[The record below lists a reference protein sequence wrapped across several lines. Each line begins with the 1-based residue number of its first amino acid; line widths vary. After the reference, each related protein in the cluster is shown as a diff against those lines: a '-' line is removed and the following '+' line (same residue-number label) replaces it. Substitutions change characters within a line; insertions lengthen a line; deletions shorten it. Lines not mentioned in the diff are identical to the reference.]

1 MKVIAALGIA
11 LAVTA
16 GCKSNDC
23 CSVEPAETAA
33 GLPEMTQPELE
44 STIEALSMALEDERK
59 SEAMYMAVM
68 RVHGE
73 RKPFSNIIN
82 SERMHQNA
90 LLNQFERLGVQ
101 PPASPEFKFDIPQTF
116 EGACQMAIDAESANA
131 ALYNT
136 IESKVTDPSILGT
149 FAKLR
154 SASENCHLPAFE
166 RAKGGDTE
174 SGCGGSSC
182 GDGKGKGDGNGKGKG
197 CGGQGGGCDGGGC

>member
-1 MKVIAALGIA
+1 MKVIAALGIV

-23 CSVEPAETAA
+23 CSVEPAETAQ

-44 STIEALSMALEDERK
+44 SAIEALSMALEDERK

-73 RKPFSNIIN
+73 RKPFSNIAN
-82 SERMHQNA
+82 SERKHQNA
-90 LLNQFERLGVQ
+90 LLNQFERLGVEA
-101 PPASPEFKFDIPQTF
+101 PASHEFSFDIPETF
-116 EGACQMAIDAESANA
+116 EGACQMAIDAELANA
-131 ALYNT
+131 DLYDT
-136 IESKVTDPSILGT
+136 IESKVSDPSILGT

-154 SASENCHLPAFE
+154 SATENCHLPAFE

-174 SGCGGSSC
+174 SGCSGKSC
-182 GDGKGKGDGNGKGKG
+182 GDGKGKGKGKGKG
-197 CGGQGGGCDGGGC
+197 CGGQGGGCGGGGGC